1 MFEGTFL
8 TGLSTAFEKEAGG
21 IGKIFSIGGALTGA
35 IGGFFQAQTQQN
47 QLKSQA
53 MSLEFQ
59 SKMAEINARQA
70 EFGAQGIAQA
80 GERQA
85 GAVSMKSGLVKG
97 AARASLAARGVQ
109 LGEGSAAELIG
120 TNDLMKEIDML
131 TINSN
136 TVRAAENAR
145 TQSVNYQNQASLLS
159 VSSHNVYASANSIS
173 PMAAGFT
180 SLLGSASSI
189 GNSWFMSKQMANM
202 QSLLVAQSGG
212 TASPTAKQ

>member
-70 EFGAQGIAQA
+70 EFGAENIMQA

-85 GAVSMKSGLVKG
+85 GAVSLKSGQAKG

-202 QSLLVAQSGG
+202 QSLLMAQSGG
-212 TASPTAKQ
+212 TASPTAR